1 LDYLVTDD
9 IELVRNFVKD
19 SEFSD
24 EIKEALLRA
33 LMLEKLNKPETDFDR
48 LVKEISERRTNE
60 D

>member
-1 LDYLVTDD
+1 MTDD

>member
-1 LDYLVTDD
+1 VTDD

>member
-1 LDYLVTDD
+1 MTDD

-33 LMLEKLNKPETDFDR
+33 LMLEKSNKPETDFDR

>member
-1 LDYLVTDD
+1 MTED

-19 SEFSD
+19 SDFSD
-24 EIKEALLRA
+24 EIKDALLRA

-48 LVKEISERRTNE
+48 LVKEISDRRISE

>member
-1 LDYLVTDD
+1 VTDD

-19 SEFSD
+19 SEFSE
-24 EIKEALLRA
+24 EIKDALLRA